1 VAEVVVAPDDPRL
14 EPYRDIRLR
23 NLTRHSGRFVAEGR
37 LLVLRL
43 LASRYRVESVLV
55 GRRHVDQLRG
65 VIPPGVVTLVLDD
78 AAIDQLLGFQ
88 FHRGVLGCGLR
99 RPEPRLGRL
108 VEHLRNRS
116 AMEIARGGVSGWTGL
131 LLAGVHDPENVGGM
145 LRCCAALGINDV
157 LIGPGTADPL
167 SRRALRV
174 SMGTSLKLRLYRPP
188 DLEVALEALQDAGV
202 ELLASSL
209 QHPSEPLEAYS
220 RRGPVLLM
228 IGNEYQGLAPRLQ
241 ALAGCRL
248 QIPMANGV
256 DSLNATSA
264 TAILLHY
271 LSRLSGGRGAGGS
284 GD

>member
-1 VAEVVVAPDDPRL
+1 VAEFLVSPDDPRL

-23 NLTRHSGRFVAEGR
+23 NLTRESGRFVVEGR

-55 GRRHVDQLRG
+55 GQRHSDQLRG
-65 VIPPGVVTLVLDD
+65 EIPSGVTTLLLDD
-78 AAIDQLLGFQ
+78 PAIDQLLGFQ

-99 RPEPRLGRL
+99 RPELELGRL
-108 VEHLRNRS
+108 VEHVRYRS
-116 AMEIARGGVSGWTGL
+116 AVHIARGGLSNWTGL

-174 SMGTSLKLRLYRPP
+174 SMGTSLKLRLYRPEQ
-188 DLEVALEALQDAGV
+188 LEPWLVRLREAGV

-209 QHPSEPLEAYS
+209 QHPSEPLEKYR

-228 IGNEYQGLAPRLQ
+228 IGNEYHGLPAQLQ
-241 ALAGCRL
+241 ELAGCRL
-248 QIPMANGV
+248 QIPMSNGV
-256 DSLNATSA
+256 DSLNAASA
-264 TAILLHY
+264 AAILLHY
-271 LSRLSGGRGAGGS
+271 LSRLSGDQAAGG
-284 GD
+284 